1 MAPCP
6 DRFVRSEGLSST
18 GAVPGFGIAEIR
30 ADNPVI
36 RFPAHENEP
45 RMSRPLIDALRAEL
59 GPGAGK
65 LPDLSSVPDPA
76 LNAFIAAVQAAR
88 RQQRKLLQDSSEHAL
103 RLVPALLRPAVRKI
117 LFG

>member
-1 MAPCP
+1 
-6 DRFVRSEGLSST
+6 
-18 GAVPGFGIAEIR
+18 
-30 ADNPVI
+30 
-36 RFPAHENEP
+36 
-45 RMSRPLIDALRAEL
+45 MSKPQLDALRTEL

-76 LNAFIAAVQAAR
+76 LDTFLAAVRAAKR
-88 RQQRKLLQDSSEHAL
+88 HQRKLLEESAEHSL